1 MQRVLERSCPLRK
14 DKANDFCKIIITL
27 LLHPISRNRLETHF
41 LRQVE
46 SDICV
51 FIVPHVCKTL
61 QIYEKPYDLCTEI
74 MMKHIKTSGVI
85 NEGICSGEYGSS
97 FLPMFIDFLKKSNKP
112 TQLVR
117 QGSNNNNNMRL
128 EILVINH

>member
-1 MQRVLERSCPLRK
+1 MIYSSPRDLDAKGAGEKGPLRK
-14 DKANDFCKIIITL
+14 DEAKASCEIIITL

-41 LRQVE
+41 VRQVQ

-61 QIYEKPYDLCTEI
+61 QMYEKPYDLCTEI

-85 NEGICSGEYGSS
+85 NEGMCSGECGSS
-97 FLPMFIDFLKKSNKP
+97 FLSMFIDFF
-112 TQLVR
+112 T
-117 QGSNNNNNMRL
+117 
-128 EILVINH
+128 